1 MEENVK
7 QSGFFSDEMTIIK
20 GVVATSNNLVI
31 AGKFTGTIASI
42 ASVTISEGAEV
53 EADIMAH
60 LQKHGFDYP
69 YILHTL
75 YIKKGRSD
83 TPLT

>member
-1 MEENVK
+1 MQNLCCRNLLYVK
-7 QSGFFSDEMTIIK
+7 FPKI
-20 GVVATSNNLVI
+20 VAEKL
-31 AGKFTGTIASI
+31 
-42 ASVTISEGAEV
+42 
-53 EADIMAH
+53 AH